1 MAVFTGAQLVSGLVA
16 PTLLDHVPRRP
27 RAPRRRQR
35 CSAASGEVGVWLA
48 PEAAPWVWALLLGAG
63 QGACFALG
71 LALLVRYAA
80 TPRDSAR
87 LTAMAFLVSY
97 TVASF
102 GPATMG
108 AVEDVTGSFAALW
121 ALLALVSVPQ
131 LVVRPAAPTGP
142 APGGRR
148 GGYGLTAGTGGREQP
163 HRGPAGCCADRFA
176 ITTSTAT

>member
-16 PTLLDHVPRRP
+16 PTLMDHVGDARVLLVG
-27 RAPRRRQR
+27 ATLLGGL
-35 CSAASGEVGVWLA
+35 GELGVWLA
-48 PEAAPWVWALLLGAG
+48 PEALPWAWALLLGAG

-71 LALLVRYAA
+71 LGLLVRYAA

-108 AVEDVTGSFAALW
+108 AVEDATSSFAVLW
-121 ALLALVSVPQ
+121 GLLALVAVPQ
-131 LVVRPAAPTGP
+131 LVFALRLRPDLPRVGAEP
-142 APGGRR
+142 
-148 GGYGLTAGTGGREQP
+148 
-163 HRGPAGCCADRFA
+163 PAGRVRA
-176 ITTSTAT
+176 